1 MRRAAA
7 LVAALFLAGPA
18 LARCVQ
24 GDGDW
29 ITRACYDTP
38 KSDDLYRHNVLGRT
52 PEWSRL
58 VVTLGPKG
66 RSLRTG
72 AALAFPVARHR
83 LYEDIAPRLADL
95 DGDARPEVIAIESDH
110 RRGARLLALFLDG
123 RTAATPFI
131 GTPRR
136 WLAPV
141 GVADLDGDGQV
152 EIAYVETPHLR
163 GLLKIARL
171 DANKIRVVAEVPDLS
186 NHRIGDGFIQG
197 QIALCGGRP
206 TVLTADA
213 GWSRVI
219 GTSFAGGRLT
229 SRDLA
234 PYAGQGSFAGVP
246 GCGSQ
251 DR

>member
-18 LARCVQ
+18 AARCVA
-24 GDGDW
+24 GDGAW

-38 KSDDLYRHNVLGRT
+38 KSDDLYRHDILGRT

-66 RSLRTG
+66 RAVREG

-83 LYEDIAPRLADL
+83 LYEDTVPRLADL
-95 DGDARPEVIAIESDH
+95 DGDGRPEIMVVESDH

-141 GVADLDGDGQV
+141 GVADLDGDGRA
-152 EIAYVETPHLR
+152 EIAYVETPHL
-163 GLLKIARL
+163 GGVLKIARL
-171 DANKIRVVAEVPDLS
+171 DANMIRVVAEVQGLT
-186 NHRIGDGFIQG
+186 NHRIGDDFIQG
-197 QIALCGGRP
+197 RIAECVGRP
-206 TVLTADA
+206 TVLTANAD
-213 GWSRVI
+213 WSRII
-219 GTSFAGGRLT
+219 GTRLEGGEAV
-229 SRDLA
+229 SGDLA
-234 PYAGQGSFAGVP
+234 PYAGPESFAGVA
-246 GCGSQ
+246 GCS
-251 DR
+251 

>member
-1 MRRAAA
+1 MRRAATC
-7 LVAALFLAGPA
+7 LAALFLAGPA
-18 LARCVQ
+18 AARCVP

-38 KSDDLYRHNVLGRT
+38 KSDDLYRHDILGHT

-66 RSLRTG
+66 RAIHAG
-72 AALAFPVARHR
+72 AALAFPVPRHR
-83 LYEDIAPRLADL
+83 LYEDITPRLADL
-95 DGDARPEVIAIESDH
+95 DGDGRPEILVVESDH

-123 RTAATPFI
+123 RSAATPFI

-152 EIAYVETPHLR
+152 EIAYVETPHL
-163 GLLKIARL
+163 GGVLKIARL
-171 DANKIRVVAEVPDLS
+171 DANALRVVAEATGLS
-186 NHRIGDGFIQG
+186 NHRMGDDFIQG
-197 QIALCGGRP
+197 RIADCDGGP

-213 GWSRVI
+213 GWGRII
-219 GTSFAGGRLT
+219 GTSLEDGRAV
-229 SRDLA
+229 SRDLG
-234 PYAGQGSFAGVP
+234 PYVGPEGFAEVP
-246 GCGSQ
+246 GCG
-251 DR
+251 